1 MGRPATNISLRLRRL
16 RQAVERAKNLPPS
29 GWVLSSKPMA
39 ELVGMR
45 WAAMRDWCDGI
56 EGFEESGTFIRG
68 GNGVEWQ
75 FNAMAALMWLV
86 AHFESE
92 KSGQEAESDKLAK
105 AIGIELPA
113 NDVPSMSELK
123 DMINSTLVVR
133 SMKERENETVNAVK
147 MANTF
152 GEFLDRTVHRVM
164 TASTRLDPNGN
175 LSPTV
180 RAAIDD
186 DSRMTCLMMHS
197 EGTKLCKELRGE
209 DLQQG
214 GTSS

>member
-1 MGRPATNISLRLRRL
+1 MGRPTTNISLRLRRL

-105 AIGIELPA
+105 AIGIEMPGSEAPSLAETKDLINLTLTVTAAAERQNMFVPA
-113 NDVPSMSELK
+113 EDVARFIEGY
-123 DMINSTLVVR
+123 NEAVVAGILG
-133 SMKERENETVNAVK
+133 V
-147 MANTF
+147 
-152 GEFLDRTVHRVM
+152 RTKV
-164 TASTRLDPNGN
+164 DPNGN
-175 LSPTV
+175 LPPDLRKRNDEALRHV
-180 RAAIDD
+180 AANV
-186 DSRMTCLMMHS
+186 HS
-197 EGTKLCKELRGE
+197 LASGYIEEHRREGI
-209 DLQQG
+209 QSG
-214 GTSS
+214 GTG